1 MYIVWVNS
9 ISENK
14 WVAYVMGL
22 TLFFAFIRYYGY
34 DCDAALYL
42 LQAFNYMQ
50 PERFVNDV
58 PFMFGN
64 QDSFSIVSPILSMFF
79 KTFGVNVGGMVA
91 TLLLQ
96 LSWCLLALCFV
107 KKWCK
112 QFECPNWFLPV
123 FFTFI
128 LVFYDKTYDYGNFQ
142 NATMVIDP
150 YLVARLFSQVFSLA
164 ALAFIFHKNKW
175 ISLAFFVVASLMHPL
190 VGGWGLPLWLFIF
203 FPKVRIPIIAV
214 SLLAPLSGFLHIG
227 RFDFYT
233 KDWLSGNMYYTPT
246 WNDTL
251 VYTSFGVFWF
261 TMYRKIRN
269 VQLSR
274 FSLSMLLVL
283 LVGVYLHYMGCYVE
297 HVLLYQVQCMRV
309 LWLCIIPV
317 IPVFAFYLRE
327 RLTEGN
333 PLTIRDCAVVY
344 IAVSALAQSQWLILL
359 VLAIACIFVPC
370 KLFAREVNLNPTFV
384 KAFFGLSFLFLIV
397 NAVLGNFVQL
407 ALEQGMGNT
416 GWAVKLINFPEY
428 LFPIAKILLALMM
441 LICFAQRKYWLA
453 FAFALS
459 FCDKALVSLP
469 LFAIV
474 FYLCPSMSSLLKK
487 LLLAFAITLSFTEM
501 LTSLDGS
508 PVQSAVFVGF
518 IFCMALCGTFAWS
531 RLNKKGLSVYLAV
544 ACVGLLAW
552 DVFKWDARD
561 ETYAQ
566 NERQMDAFLDA
577 MIFPQVKDRGKILF
591 VVDNEA
597 PIQSRINLL
606 TGAYADASV
615 YVGEIFFKDQFKES
629 NRRRSALLS
638 GTSALVN
645 LVDYETKIHQVY
657 TNLDTLISRVDY
669 LCQNR
674 EITYFAT
681 DHGNVPLAKTDSTY
695 LDVREKWVFL
705 YQCPN

>member
-1 MYIVWVNS
+1 MEDMFERKGFFFAI
-9 ISENK
+9 
-14 WVAYVMGL
+14 GL
-22 TLFFAFIRYYGY
+22 LVFFAFIRYYGY

-91 TLLLQ
+91 TFLLQ
-96 LSWCLLALCFV
+96 LLWCVFALILVQNWCKLFGCA
-107 KKWCK
+107 KWC
-112 QFECPNWFLPV
+112 LPV
-123 FFTFI
+123 FAVFI
-128 LVFYDKTYDYGNFQ
+128 LALYDKTYGYGCFQ
-142 NATMVIDP
+142 NMTVIDP
-150 YLVARLFSQVFSLA
+150 YLVARLFSQVFSIA
-164 ALAFIFHKNKW
+164 ALGFIFHKNKY
-175 ISLAFFVVASLMHPL
+175 ISLALFLVATLMHPL

-203 FPKVRIPIIAV
+203 FPKVRIPIIAI
-214 SLLAPLSGFLHIG
+214 SLLMPMSGFLHID

-246 WNDTL
+246 WNDAL

-297 HVLLYQVQCMRV
+297 HVLLYQAQCMRV

-327 RLTEGN
+327 RLSEEE
-333 PLTIRDCAVVY
+333 PLGIRDCAVVY

-359 VLAIACIFVPC
+359 VLAIVCIFVPC
-370 KLFAREVNLNPTFV
+370 KLFAREVKLNPTFV
-384 KAFFGLSFLFLIV
+384 KAIFGLSFLFLIV
-397 NAVLGNFVQL
+397 NAALGNFIQL

-441 LICFAQRKYWLA
+441 LICFAQRKYWLT

-518 IFCMALCGTFAWS
+518 IFCMARCGVFTWNH
-531 RLNKKGLSVYLAV
+531 LNKKGLGVYFAV

-561 ETYAQ
+561 ENYAR
-566 NERQMDAFLDA
+566 NEKQMDSFLDT

-606 TGAYADASV
+606 TGAYADASI

-638 GTSALVN
+638 GTSRPAN

-657 TNLDTLISRVDY
+657 TNLDALISRVDY

>member
-1 MYIVWVNS
+1 MFTKCQWMLFLLGMS
-9 ISENK
+9 
-14 WVAYVMGL
+14 
-22 TLFFAFIRYYGY
+22 LFFSVIRYCGY
-34 DCDAALYL
+34 DDDAALYL
-42 LQAFNYMQ
+42 LQAIHYLQ

-64 QDSFSIVSPILSMFF
+64 QDSFSIVSPIVAIFF
-79 KTFGVNVGGMVA
+79 NIFGVNAGGMVA
-91 TLLLQ
+91 TFLLQ
-96 LSWCLLALCFV
+96 FSWCIFALLFI
-107 KKWCK
+107 KKWSRNFGCT
-112 QFECPNWFLPV
+112 NWFLPIFV
-123 FFTFI
+123 I
-128 LVFYDKTYDYGNFQ
+128 LVFVLFDKSYDYGNFCDF
-142 NATMVIDP
+142 TPVIEP

-164 ALAFIFHKNKW
+164 ALAFVFSKNKY
-175 ISLAFFVVASLMHPL
+175 ISLALFFVATLMHPL
-190 VGGWGLPLWLFIF
+190 VGGWGIPLWLFIY
-203 FPKVRIPIIAV
+203 FPKVRIPIIVV

-246 WNDTL
+246 WNDSL
-251 VYTSFGVFWF
+251 VYASFGAFWF
-261 TMYRKIRN
+261 IMYRKIRN
-269 VQLSR
+269 AQLSR
-274 FSLSMLLVL
+274 FSLSMFLVL
-283 LVGVYLHYMGCYVE
+283 CIGVYFHYIGCYVE
-297 HVLLYQVQCMRV
+297 HVLLYQAQCMRV

-327 RLTEGN
+327 RLSEGDS
-333 PLTIRDCAVVY
+333 LTIRDCAVVY

-359 VLAIACIFVPC
+359 VLVIGCILVPC
-370 KLFAREVNLNPTFV
+370 KLFAREVKLNPTIV
-384 KAFFGLSFLFLIV
+384 KAIFGLSFLFLIV
-397 NAVLGNFVQL
+397 NAALGNFVQI
-407 ALEQGMGNT
+407 ALEQGMGNA
-416 GWAVKLINFPEY
+416 GWAVRLINFPEY
-428 LFPIAKILLALMM
+428 LFPMAKFLLVLLM

-474 FYLCPSMSSLLKK
+474 FFLCPSMSSLLKK
-487 LLLAFAITLSFTEM
+487 LLLAFAITLSFIEM

-508 PVQSAVFVGF
+508 PVQSAVFVCF
-518 IFCMALCGTFAWS
+518 VFCMALCGVFAWN
-531 RLNKKGLSVYLAV
+531 RLNKKGLGVYFAI

-561 ETYAQ
+561 ESYAQ

-606 TGAYADASV
+606 TGAYADASI

-638 GTSALVN
+638 GTSKPAN
-645 LVDYETKIHQVY
+645 LVDYNTKMYHIY
-657 TNLDTLISRVDY
+657 TNLDTLVSRVNY
-669 LCQNR
+669 LCDSD
-674 EITYFAT
+674 EITHFVT
-681 DHGNVPLAKTDSTY
+681 DYMNVSLVKVDSTY
-695 LDVREKWVFL
+695 LDVRKKWIYL
-705 YQCPN
+705 YQCSN